1 MLSNSDQLF
10 GSFEDVIKKSRETC
24 GETLENI
31 RNLIHDIG
39 SCFSVGLEKSPRQKY
54 LSSLVFWSYVESI
67 RISGQI
73 LYLTGC
79 GLYRNAFDDIR
90 HLLESIVQVSYIE
103 TNHSSCDL
111 NTKLEILKEI
121 EDKKEYHAPKIN

>member
-1 MLSNSDQLF
+1 MLNNSDKLF

-24 GETLENI
+24 GETIENI
-31 RNLIHDIG
+31 RTLIYDIS
-39 SCFSVGLEKSPRQKY
+39 SCFSVGLKKSPPPK
-54 LSSLVFWSYVESI
+54 LFNSLVFWSYVESI

-90 HLLESIVQVSYIE
+90 HLLESIEHQ
-103 TNHSSCDL
+103 T
-111 NTKLEILKEI
+111 
-121 EDKKEYHAPKIN
+121 